1 MFQIARAVYQR
12 VYARGAQRLMSI
24 NVFLFLFFFFYKH
37 IPLIRDCVKRNC
49 VTRSRDAF
57 RVIYSLI
64 KSAERFKRQPH
75 RMSMVITR
83 RTRYANDNE
92 HLLHLEVSRWL
103 LALQSR
109 TIFNGTVQPIRWNF
123 LTINRFPLGIH
134 HDRFWESRMF
144 VWKIFRVTK

>member
-1 MFQIARAVYQR
+1 MKLPPHEKTTDIASSRRFVVNLSGSVTVVSNCTSR
-12 VYARGAQRLMSI
+12 LPARICTWCTTPHVHKRFS
-24 NVFLFLFFFFYKH
+24 FPFFFFYKH

-92 HLLHLEVSRWL
+92 HLLHLEVSR
-103 LALQSR
+103 
-109 TIFNGTVQPIRWNF
+109 
-123 LTINRFPLGIH
+123 
-134 HDRFWESRMF
+134 
-144 VWKIFRVTK
+144 